1 MAIVAWQNKH
11 YTWSLLWR
19 NANRFLLIL
28 FVILYQNGIMGLDS
42 VELLMDIEDY
52 FGITISDSEAE
63 KIYTVQQMVDTVA
76 NLLNIKDETADLR
89 DVILERV
96 NHALIKLEITLEPIN
111 PSDFISSYL
120 SPENKKS
127 WDTFVSELQLKVP
140 KPETIKENR
149 TKFLN
154 KLIKAVHWLPLYD
167 WHLITV
173 NQFIDAVCAMNYE
186 KFISPG
192 QIKSKFEIYTAVC
205 AITVNKIGVDYYEVT
220 PEKSFTADLGID

>member
-1 MAIVAWQNKH
+1 
-11 YTWSLLWR
+11 
-19 NANRFLLIL
+19 
-28 FVILYQNGIMGLDS
+28 MGLDS

-52 FGITISDSEAE
+52 FEITISDSEAE

-96 NHALIKLEITLEPIN
+96 NYALIKLEITSDPIN

-120 SPENKKS
+120 SPENKES
-127 WDTFVSELQLKVP
+127 WDAFVSELQIKVP

-154 KLIKAVHWLPLYD
+154 KLIKAVHWIPLYD
-167 WHLITV
+167 WRLITV
-173 NQFIDAVCAMNYE
+173 KQFIDAICVMR
-186 KFISPG
+186 SM
-192 QIKSKFEIYTAVC
+192 Q
-205 AITVNKIGVDYYEVT
+205 
-220 PEKSFTADLGID
+220 

>member
-28 FVILYQNGIMGLDS
+28 FVILYQNGIMRLDS

-96 NHALIKLEITLEPIN
+96 NHALIKCEITLEPIN

-127 WDTFVSELQLKVP
+127 WNTFVSELKLKVP

-154 KLIKAVHWLPLYD
+154 RLI
-167 WHLITV
+167 
-173 NQFIDAVCAMNYE
+173 
-186 KFISPG
+186 
-192 QIKSKFEIYTAVC
+192 
-205 AITVNKIGVDYYEVT
+205 
-220 PEKSFTADLGID
+220 

>member
-1 MAIVAWQNKH
+1 MAIVTWQNKR

-28 FVILYQNGIMGLDS
+28 FVILHPNGIMGLDS

-96 NHALIKLEITLEPIN
+96 NHALIKLEITSDPIN

-120 SPENKKS
+120 SPENKES
-127 WDTFVSELQLKVP
+127 WDAFVGELQLKVP
-140 KPETIKENR
+140 KPDTIKEN
-149 TKFLN
+149 KSIFIN
-154 KLIKAVHWLPLYD
+154 KIMKVVHWLPLYD
-167 WHLITV
+167 WRLVTV

-186 KFISPG
+186 KYTSPG
-192 QIKSKFEIYTAVC
+192 QIKSKFEIYAAVC